1 MDLKHYLYIIN
12 GNKWVVLLT
21 MIITVVVTTL
31 ITFMITPVYTA
42 STTLR
47 VATAS
52 TGSVGYSDYM
62 YADRLMNTYTRIATS
77 GPVLKELA
85 EKLHLKSLPEIV
97 VATIPNTE
105 LIKITVESSSP
116 IIAKDS
122 ANTLAEILIEQG
134 KEFYS
139 GGGKSAQEILSE
151 QVKLAE
157 DELNLAKQAYDKYV
171 SENPNDTSSTD
182 AMKNAIQLKENTY
195 ATLLEQYDQARLRE
209 MIRAN
214 IISVVEPSSLPSRPS
229 KPNKLLNISLGFI
242 IGLIGGFGLAFVLE
256 SLSNR
261 LYTSKQIEAI
271 AKMNVIGQIPLTE
284 RKWPVKWL
292 KGSNED
298 NNAVIF
304 KEAFRKL
311 YVTLTMISQNGSG
324 ANPLKTLML
333 TSAEPGEGKSTIILN
348 LALATAQSGKKVIIV
363 DCDLH
368 LPRQH
373 KIHELP
379 NNEGLS
385 SVLNQKATIEEA
397 VRKTRYPGMYVL
409 TSGPV
414 ARDPLKLLESP
425 QMNSLLKR
433 LAQQYDMVLL
443 DTPALLPT
451 ADGALLTSLVDGVV
465 MVVRRNFVREVNA
478 KEACRQLADMKAPMV
493 GVVINDAELN
503 GADYYYRSR

>member
-1 MDLKHYLYIIN
+1 
-12 GNKWVVLLT
+12 

-77 GPVLKELA
+77 GPVLQELA

-157 DELNLAKQAYDKYV
+157 DELNLARQAYDKYV

-182 AMKNAIQLKENTY
+182 AMRNAIQLKENTY

-229 KPNKLLNISLGFI
+229 KPNKLVNISLGFI
-242 IGLIGGFGLAFVLE
+242 VGLAGGFGLAFVLE

-292 KGSNED
+292 RGSNED
-298 NNAVIF
+298 NNGCYLQRSVP
-304 KEAFRKL
+304 K
-311 YVTLTMISQNGSG
+311 
-324 ANPLKTLML
+324 
-333 TSAEPGEGKSTIILN
+333 
-348 LALATAQSGKKVIIV
+348 IV
-363 DCDLH
+363 C
-368 LPRQH
+368 
-373 KIHELP
+373 
-379 NNEGLS
+379 
-385 SVLNQKATIEEA
+385 
-397 VRKTRYPGMYVL
+397 
-409 TSGPV
+409 
-414 ARDPLKLLESP
+414 
-425 QMNSLLKR
+425 
-433 LAQQYDMVLL
+433 
-443 DTPALLPT
+443 
-451 ADGALLTSLVDGVV
+451 
-465 MVVRRNFVREVNA
+465 
-478 KEACRQLADMKAPMV
+478 
-493 GVVINDAELN
+493 
-503 GADYYYRSR
+503 

>member
-12 GNKWVVLLT
+12 GNKWVILLT

-77 GPVLKELA
+77 GPVLQELA

-122 ANTLAEILIEQG
+122 ANALADILIEQG
-134 KEFYS
+134 KEFYA
-139 GGGKSAQEILSE
+139 GGGKSTQEILSE
-151 QVKLAE
+151 QVKQAE
-157 DELNLAKQAYDKYV
+157 DELNLARQAYDKYV

-182 AMKNAIQLKENTY
+182 VMRNAIQLKENTY

-229 KPNKLLNISLGFI
+229 KPNKLVNISLGFI
-242 IGLIGGFGLAFVLE
+242 VGLAGGFGLAFVLE

-271 AKMNVIGQIPLTE
+271 AKMNVVGQIPLKE
-284 RKWPVKWL
+284 GKWPVKWL
-292 KGSNED
+292 RGSNED
-298 NNAVIF
+298 NNDVIF
-304 KEAFRKL
+304 NEAFRKL
-311 YVTLTMISQNGSG
+311 YVKLSMLNQNGSG
-324 ANPLKTLML
+324 AKLLKTIMI

-379 NNEGLS
+379 NKAGLS
-385 SVLNQKATIEEA
+385 TVLNQKKTVEET
-397 VRKTRYPGMYVL
+397 VRKTRYPGLFVL
-409 TSGPV
+409 TSGP
-414 ARDPLKLLESP
+414 APRDPLKLLESP
-425 QMNSLLKR
+425 QMSALIMK

-451 ADGALLTSLVDGVV
+451 ADAALLTCLVDGVV
-465 MVVRRNFVREVNA
+465 MVVRRNLVREINA